1 MTSNTYGPNK
11 LGYTRTTLVYL
22 KSYTRKKFGVNL

>member
-11 LGYTRTTLVYL
+11 LGYTRVTKIYV
-22 KSYTRKKFGVNL
+22 KSYTKKQFGVNL